1 MDIYS
6 FLNQYNNTEY
16 GLDYEIFINYN
27 EADFTQNWDK
37 TIFNLLAKISEI
49 GFRFNEGKI
58 IYNPLF
64 LYEDNSRSF
73 FIDDL
78 SDEDFDLLKE
88 INYNQLSNNVKA
100 FIADLIWTQKKIMII
115 VMWLLMLTMNYL
127 KY

>member
-27 EADFTQNWDK
+27 ESDFTQNWDK

-58 IYNPLF
+58 IYNLLF
-64 LYEDNSRSF
+64 FMRIIQE
-73 FIDDL
+73 
-78 SDEDFDLLKE
+78 
-88 INYNQLSNNVKA
+88 A
-100 FIADLIWTQKKIMII
+100 FL
-115 VMWLLMLTMNYL
+115 
-127 KY
+127 